1 MIPIRL
7 NRLEEIDSKM
17 NEAYKQLRTNV
28 IFSGVNMKA
37 IAVTGCT
44 EGEGKSEV
52 SFNLSRSLAEAGNKV
67 VYVDADIRKSVAV
80 SRYAPD
86 RTVNGLSHYLAGRE
100 KLDNIVCQTNIHNLY
115 MVFAGV
121 CVPNSS
127 ELLGSARFPAML
139 SGLKKVFDY
148 IIIDCPPLGMVI
160 DAAVIAQYADGAI
173 MVIENN
179 KISYKVAQK
188 VKAQLSKSGCKI
200 LGAVLNKVSDDRKGY
215 YGQYSEYYGR
225 AE

>member
-1 MIPIRL
+1 MISIRL
-7 NRLEEIDSKM
+7 NKLEDIDLKM

-37 IAVTGCT
+37 IAITSCT

-52 SFNLSRSLAEAGNKV
+52 AFNLSRSLAEAGNKV

-86 RTVNGLSHYLAGRE
+86 KTVNGLSHYLAGRD
-100 KLDNIVCQTNIHNLY
+100 KLDNVVCQTNVHNLY

-121 CVPNSS
+121 SVPNSS

-139 SGLKKVFDY
+139 NGLKKVFDY

-179 KISYKVAQK
+179 KVSYKVAQK

-200 LGAVLNKVSDDRKGY
+200 LGAVLNKVSDERKSY
-215 YGQYSEYYGR
+215 YGKYGEYYGR
-225 AE
+225 AD

>member
-7 NRLEEIDSKM
+7 NRLKEIDSKM

-28 IFSGVNMKA
+28 IFSGANMKA
-37 IAVTGCT
+37 IAVTSCT

-52 SFNLSRSLAEAGNKV
+52 SFNLCRSLAEAGNKV

-86 RTVNGLSHYLAGRE
+86 KTVNGLSHYLAGRD
-100 KLDNIVCQTNIHNLY
+100 KLDNVVCQTNVRNLY
-115 MVFAGV
+115 MIFAGV